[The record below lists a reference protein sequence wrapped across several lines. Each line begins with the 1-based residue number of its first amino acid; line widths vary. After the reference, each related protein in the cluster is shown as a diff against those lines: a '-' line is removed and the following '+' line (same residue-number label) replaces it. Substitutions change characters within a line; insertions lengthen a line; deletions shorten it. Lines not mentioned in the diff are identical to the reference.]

1 MIKIKLI
8 QTVLIKHFTVEYKGK
23 TYYVEYANSD
33 GIPGY
38 LFNRSDWEIL
48 DEELEE
54 LCVCEFQ
61 NDTKEE
67 KEQTKNNIK
76 LANKLITFCIKHFN
90 DYKPKI

>member
-1 MIKIKLI
+1 MFL
-8 QTVLIKHFTVEYKGK
+8 TKHFTVEHTGK

-33 GIPGY
+33 GIAGY

-54 LCVCEFQ
+54 LCLCEFQ

-67 KEQTKNNIK
+67 KGQIKKNRK
-76 LANKLITFCIKHFN
+76 LANKLINFCIKHFN
-90 DYKPKI
+90 DYKPNIKS

>member
-1 MIKIKLI
+1 MFL
-8 QTVLIKHFTVEYKGK
+8 TKHFTVEHKGK

-33 GIPGY
+33 GIAGY

-76 LANKLITFCIKHFN
+76 LANKLINFCIKHFN
-90 DYKPKI
+90 DYEPKLDC